1 MLVAFFAFL
10 GFAAMAVA
18 FANAIGHLKRAERVI
33 AKLQAR
39 KEHQVERIRRL
50 GTLNL
55 HLAREIRDAR
65 HRRDTIQAALD
76 DTENRLHA
84 TLARNNRM
92 YILDDRRTGADSG
105 WVVRVS
111 NPDYAQRVNPNLERF
126 ALESWRQGRRF
137 LVWALDDH
145 KARDK
150 VSARYPDHKG
160 FMIES
165 VEKSYV

>member
-1 MLVAFFAFL
+1 MLIALFAFL
-10 GFAAMAVA
+10 GFAVMAVA
-18 FANAIGHLKRAERVI
+18 FANAIGHLQRAERSI

-39 KEHQVERIRRL
+39 KEHQGERIRRL
-50 GTLNL
+50 GMLNL
-55 HLAREIRDAR
+55 RLAREIREAR
-65 HRRDTIQAALD
+65 LRRDSIRTAMEE
-76 DTENRLHA
+76 TENRLHA

-92 YILDDRRTGADSG
+92 YILDDRRTPADSG

-111 NPDYAQRVNPNLERF
+111 NADYAGRVNANLERF

-137 LVWALDDH
+137 LVWALDEH

-150 VSARYPDHKG
+150 VAASYPDHKG
-160 FMIES
+160 FVIES